1 MDPALPADDRLK
13 PHPARAAAVLVT
25 ALAALLALPVFAGDR
40 RPAQPPARGAYLTAI
55 MDCRGC
61 HTPGALIGKP
71 DESRALAGSDIG
83 FAVPELGVFYPPN
96 LTPDRE
102 TGLGGWSAAEIAR
115 AITTGVRPDG
125 RILAPVMPWH
135 AYASLTPEDA
145 LAIGAY
151 LAALPPVRNATPPLT
166 GPSETPPA
174 PYWTIVTPGK

>member
-1 MDPALPADDRLK
+1 MDPAFPADHCLK
-13 PHPARAAAVLVT
+13 PHPARAAAVLAT
-25 ALAALLALPVFAGDR
+25 ALAALLALPVLADDQ
-40 RPAQPPARGAYLTAI
+40 RPAQPPGRGAYLTAI

-61 HTPGALIGKP
+61 HTPGALVGKP
-71 DESRALAGSDIG
+71 DESRSLAGSDIG

-102 TGLGGWSAAEIAR
+102 TGLGGWSPAEIAR

-145 LAIGAY
+145 LAIGIY
-151 LAALPPVRNATPPLT
+151 LSTLPPVRNQAPPPT

-174 PYWTIVTPGK
+174 PYWTVVTPGK